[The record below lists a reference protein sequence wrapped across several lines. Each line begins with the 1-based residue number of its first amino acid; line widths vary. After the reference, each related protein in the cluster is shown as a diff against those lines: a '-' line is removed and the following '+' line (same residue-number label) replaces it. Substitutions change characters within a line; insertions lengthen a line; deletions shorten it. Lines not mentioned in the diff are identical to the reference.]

1 MLKFYLKKECLN
13 FTQNWL
19 TPEKHMMHDEPDK
32 EDLLRRLL
40 QDNFQDGL
48 DRVIRSINTHED

>member
-1 MLKFYLKKECLN
+1 MLKFYLKKERLN

-19 TPEKHMMHDEPDK
+19 TLEKHMMHDEPD

-40 QDNFQDGL
+40 QDNFQDSL